1 MRLKL
6 PIECPYC
13 GSESRIR
20 SSRKMTEGFY
30 VTYRECKNSVCG
42 AKFKMN
48 ETLESTTI
56 DDVVEQFGL
65 TGLSPDTCALLI
77 LDQQEA
83 DKYYPY
89 YRKRNNNDAEQNMA
103 QLLNAWREHALPIL
117 HVRHI
122 STDPESPYSPGH
134 PGVLFKSGFE
144 PLPNEQI
151 FDKSISDAFLR
162 SNIEDWL
169 LKRSIRQLVIV
180 GSTSE
185 GAVEASVRSASNL
198 GFTVWVPDDA
208 CYTFEKCGYQAETI
222 SPEWIHV
229 LAMTNLHQGNSTVV
243 DTKLVLHAL
252 EHPTPA
258 KSGVVNGQRRH

>member
-6 PIECPYC
+6 PVECPYC
-13 GSESRIR
+13 TSESRIR

-30 VTYRECKNSVCG
+30 VTYRECKNAKCG

-48 ETLESTTI
+48 ETVESTTI
-56 DDVVEQFGL
+56 DDVVEKFGL
-65 TGLSPDTCALLI
+65 TRLSPDECALVI
-77 LDQQEA
+77 LEQQQA

-89 YRKRNNNDAEQNMA
+89 HRKRNNNDAEQNMA

-134 PGVLFKSGFE
+134 PGVLFKPGFE
-144 PLPNEQI
+144 PLTNEQI
-151 FDKSISDAFLR
+151 FDKSIPDAFLR
-162 SNIEDWL
+162 SSIEDWL
-169 LKRSIRQLVIV
+169 LKRSIHQLVVV

-198 GFTVWVPDDA
+198 GFKVWVPDDA
-208 CYTFEKCGYQAETI
+208 CYTFEKNGYHFEMI
-222 SPEWIHV
+222 SPEWVHV
-229 LAMTNLHQGNSTVV
+229 HAMTNLHQGESTVV

-252 EHPTPA
+252 EQATA
-258 KSGVVNGQRRH
+258 TKSGVVKG

>member
-1 MRLKL
+1 
-6 PIECPYC
+6 
-13 GSESRIR
+13 
-20 SSRKMTEGFY
+20 MTEGFY
-30 VTYRECKNSVCG
+30 VTYRDCKNAMCG
-42 AKFKMN
+42 AKFKVN
-48 ETLESTTI
+48 ETMESTTV

-65 TGLSPDTCALLI
+65 TRLNPDTCALVI
-77 LDQQEA
+77 LDQQQA

-103 QLLNAWREHALPIL
+103 QLLNAWREHELPIL

-122 STDPESPYSPGH
+122 SSDPESPYSPGH
-134 PGVLFKSGFE
+134 PGVFFKPGFE

-162 SNIEDWL
+162 SSIEEWL
-169 LKRSIRQLVIV
+169 LKRSILQLVIM

-185 GAVEASVRSASNL
+185 GAVEATVRSASNL

-208 CYTFEKCGYQAETI
+208 CYTFEKNGYHFEMI

-243 DTKLVLHAL
+243 DTKLILHAL
-252 EHPTPA
+252 EHATA
-258 KSGVVNGQRRH
+258 TKGVVKGQRRQ